1 MHRLSRAVIA
11 TLGGII
17 VTTAFAST
25 AKAGCLDLP
34 SLISGPRMGVSALY
48 LPGHG
53 GAVSAQNQQG
63 DEGATIV
70 GMWQFE
76 FISQGNSMAP
86 PFIPDGA
93 LLDAGYAQWHSDG
106 TEIMNSGRD
115 PATSSFC
122 LGVWKNVNGG
132 SYKLNHF
139 ALSWDNTGKFCTP
152 QAGAPS
158 CFVGPANIRE
168 EIVLDR
174 RGNSYTGSVTID
186 QYDPDNHWQFRLT
199 ANVSAQRLTAD

>member
-1 MHRLSRAVIA
+1 
-11 TLGGII
+11 
-17 VTTAFAST
+17 
-25 AKAGCLDLP
+25 
-34 SLISGPRMGVSALY
+34 MGVSALY

-139 ALSWDNTGKFCTP
+139 ALSWDNTKTLCIP
-152 QAGAPS
+152 KPGAPS
-158 CFVGPANIRE
+158 CFVGPTNIRE
-168 EIVLDR
+168 EVTLGGD
-174 RGNSYTGSVTID
+174 GNSYTGWVTIE
-186 QYDPDNHWQFRLT
+186 QYDTAQHLMFRLHGTVTAHRIT
-199 ANVSAQRLTAD
+199 AND